1 MKLAD
6 FVSTEEAM
14 KTAEEIIELN
24 VKEFG
29 HEGKRLDHN
38 NPLLVRCWYVHGAG
52 KERAWQSKDTT
63 SITGTMEPK
72 TKKGMEEIGAAA
84 LMLTSEPGDPTV
96 SVKVESVAH
105 EALKTKT
112 GELRSQRFKTQTSK
126 RKGPCARGDSI
137 ILDILKFGIRNF
149 DLGFLEC

>member
-1 MKLAD
+1 MKLGD
-6 FVSTEEAM
+6 FESTEEAM
-14 KTAEEIIELN
+14 KIAEEIVAQN
-24 VKEFG
+24 AKDYG
-29 HEGKRLDHN
+29 HQGERLYHPH
-38 NPLLVRCWYVHGAG
+38 PLLVRCWYVHGAG

-96 SVKVESVAH
+96 KAKVESVAH
-105 EALKTKT
+105 ENLKTNT

-149 DLGFLEC
+149 DLGFLKC